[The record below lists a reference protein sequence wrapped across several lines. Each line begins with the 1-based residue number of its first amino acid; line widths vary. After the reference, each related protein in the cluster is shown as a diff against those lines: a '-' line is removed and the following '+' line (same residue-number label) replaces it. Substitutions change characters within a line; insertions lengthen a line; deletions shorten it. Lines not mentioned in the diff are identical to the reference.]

1 MNEMHAVLTILLMF
15 LVTYATR
22 FAGLSLGNA
31 KVPGFWLH
39 FLKFIPVSVFT
50 ALVVL
55 NFGSESKELPI
66 RLIAALVA
74 GVVFYF
80 HRQLWSC
87 ILVGMVV
94 FWGLRAFI

>member
-1 MNEMHAVLTILLMF
+1 MNAALTILMMF

-22 FAGLSLGNA
+22 LAGLSLGNA

-55 NFGSESKELPI
+55 NFGSENRELPV

-74 GVVFYF
+74 GGVFYF

-94 FWGLRAFI
+94 FWGLRTLL

>member
-1 MNEMHAVLTILLMF
+1 MKFVLPILLMF

-31 KVPGFWLH
+31 RVPAFWLH

-55 NFGSESKELPI
+55 NFGSESKEFPV

-74 GVVFYF
+74 GIVFYF

-87 ILVGMVV
+87 ILVGMAV
-94 FWGLRAFI
+94 FWGLRAFL